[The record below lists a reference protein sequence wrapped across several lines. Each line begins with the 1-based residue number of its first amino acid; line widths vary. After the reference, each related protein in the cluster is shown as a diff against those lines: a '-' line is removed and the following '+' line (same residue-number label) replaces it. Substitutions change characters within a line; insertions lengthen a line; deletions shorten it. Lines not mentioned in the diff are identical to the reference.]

1 MLHSYPVK
9 GKKLSFKLLAKWLAI
24 RETSVH
30 TALMNTKRTTRT
42 PMLKVGDRLC
52 YHGSSWAR
60 EIKGVME
67 WCNANDVA
75 EVIERHEAQPPI
87 PWLVILGE
95 RDKGLPA
102 YVVAQF
108 PNGVKI
114 AVEGAD
120 LQRGR
125 WTKVQA

>member
-1 MLHSYPVK
+1 
-9 GKKLSFKLLAKWLAI
+9 
-24 RETSVH
+24 
-30 TALMNTKRTTRT
+30 
-42 PMLKVGDRLC
+42 MLKVGDRLC

-60 EIKGVME
+60 EINGVME